1 MNNHLDKQRQVIRKL
16 AKLPLVTGLVL
27 AVLWIGLLTAGFLAG
42 VKLFYLILLAAILLV
57 GFIAGFRLCQ
67 YGYKIDKMLSEIND
81 VRTEE
86 ATFFCCRIKCLFGTF
101 GRYGWLPPRIFFLR
115 VLRFF
120 DQDGTEYCYPLPDL
134 VMSDPQHWRA
144 LKSRL
149 VGQEVRLNC
158 YRGTKIVESVKNLSM
173 SNMKMDSM
181 RYEPQFKKKS
191 KS

>member
-16 AKLPLVTGLVL
+16 AKLPLVNGLVL
-27 AVLWIGLLTAGFLAG
+27 AVLWIALLTAVFFAG
-42 VKLFYLILLAAILLV
+42 LNFYLILLAAILLV
-57 GFIAGFRLCQ
+57 GFIVGFRLCQ

-101 GRYGWLPPRIFFLR
+101 GRYGWLPPRIFSLR

-144 LKSRL
+144 LKSQL

-173 SNMKMDSM
+173 SDMKMDSM